1 MQNVKETLIN
11 YIKENEDKF
20 YRIAFSYSENEEA
33 ALDIVQ
39 ESIVKSLNHIN
50 KLKNEEYVKT
60 WFYRILINECLQYI
74 KKNKRIITYE
84 SQEIENKIEWNDDIS
99 INGIDMYKYIQRLN
113 KKLRTVIILRY
124 FEDMKIE
131 EIAKI
136 FTVKEV
142 KEEDST
148 KLINAKIPALEN
160 TGNTDLEKRINYEIM
175 LKINEILEEAEE
187 RAAEYKNVFL
197 QYRY

>member
-20 YRIAFSYSENEEA
+20 YRIAFSYSKNEDA

-39 ESIVKSLNHIN
+39 EAIVKSLNHIN
-50 KLKNEEYVKT
+50 KLKKEEYVKT

-99 INGIDMYKYIQRLN
+99 INGIDMYKYIQNLN

-136 FTVKEV
+136 TKTNISTVKSRLY
-142 KEEDST
+142 K
-148 KLINAKIPALEN
+148 ALE
-160 TGNTDLEKRINYEIM
+160 I
-175 LKINEILEEAEE
+175 LKNSIEDI
-187 RAAEYKNVFL
+187 
-197 QYRY
+197 

>member
-1 MQNVKETLIN
+1 MQDVKETLIN

-20 YRIAFSYSENEEA
+20 YRIAFSYSKNEDA

-39 ESIVKSLNHIN
+39 EAIVKSLNHIN
-50 KLKNEEYVKT
+50 KLKKEEYVKT

-99 INGIDMYKYIQRLN
+99 INGIDMYKYIQNLN

-136 FTVKEV
+136 TKTNISTVKSRLY
-142 KEEDST
+142 K
-148 KLINAKIPALEN
+148 ALE
-160 TGNTDLEKRINYEIM
+160 I
-175 LKINEILEEAEE
+175 LKNSIEDI
-187 RAAEYKNVFL
+187 
-197 QYRY
+197 

>member
-20 YRIAFSYSENEEA
+20 YRIAFSYSKNEDA

-39 ESIVKSLNHIN
+39 EAIVKSLNHIN

-99 INGIDMYKYIQRLN
+99 INGIDMYKYIQNLN
-113 KKLRTVIILRY
+113 KKLRTVIILKY

-136 FTVKEV
+136 TKTNISTVKSRLY
-142 KEEDST
+142 K
-148 KLINAKIPALEN
+148 ALE
-160 TGNTDLEKRINYEIM
+160 I
-175 LKINEILEEAEE
+175 LKNSIEDI
-187 RAAEYKNVFL
+187 
-197 QYRY
+197 

>member
-1 MQNVKETLIN
+1 
-11 YIKENEDKF
+11 
-20 YRIAFSYSENEEA
+20 
-33 ALDIVQ
+33 
-39 ESIVKSLNHIN
+39 
-50 KLKNEEYVKT
+50 
-60 WFYRILINECLQYI
+60 
-74 KKNKRIITYE
+74 
-84 SQEIENKIEWNDDIS
+84 
-99 INGIDMYKYIQRLN
+99 MYKYIQGLN

-160 TGNTDLEKRINYEIM
+160 TGNTDLERRMNYEIM

-187 RAAEYKNVFL
+187 RAAEYRNVFL